1 MSRAGFP
8 KPDFSAV
15 SGKRL
20 LIALSGGSD
29 SVALTA
35 MLSECREELS
45 IHLEAAHLNHGIR
58 PESAADAEFCRRL
71 CADLDIPFHLKSID
85 VPAEAARM
93 GAGLETAARELRYA
107 YLESV
112 RIATRSDYIALA
124 HHMDDQAETVL
135 MHLARGAGP
144 GGLCGMRKICG
155 HLYRPLLSCRKA
167 ELTDY
172 VRSVGLSWRED
183 STNAVADTPRNAIRL
198 NVIPALEKSYPQ
210 FACAVSRC
218 ALSAQIEGDFVSE
231 CADSWLQGRVGKT
244 DFGLWV
250 DLDELPHPAVLRR
263 ALIAVCPAESDW
275 NRLNALHALCEARK
289 GKFDLGRDWLA
300 ERTGRRL
307 YFVRKRRPPI
317 EPVPLA
323 IVGEIALPGICRIEA
338 APSAPI
344 PVRDDPMRQ
353 CVNTASLR
361 GTVLRTRRPGDRFR
375 PLGTG
380 DRLLSDYLT
389 DRKIDRPLR
398 DSIAL
403 IARED
408 RVLWVCGLGL
418 SEDAKLG
425 DDTQSAA
432 ILTCRYDFSW
442 FTKA

>member
-1 MSRAGFP
+1 MGRSGIP

-20 LIALSGGSD
+20 LIALSGGAD

-35 MLSECREELS
+35 MLAECREELS
-45 IHLEAAHLNHGIR
+45 IHLEAAHLDHGIR
-58 PESAADAEFCRRL
+58 PESAADAEFCRKL
-71 CADLDIPFHLKSID
+71 CEGLDIPFHLKSID

-93 GAGLETAARELRYA
+93 GLGLETAARELRYA

-112 RIATRSDYIALA
+112 RIETRSDYIVLA

-144 GGLCGMRKICG
+144 GGLCGMRMFSG
-155 HLYRPLLSCRKA
+155 RLYRPLLGCRKA

-172 VRSVGLSWRED
+172 VRSIGLSWRED

-198 NVIPALEKSYPQ
+198 NAIPAIEKSYPQ
-210 FACAVSRC
+210 FARAVSRY
-218 ALSAQIEGDFVSE
+218 ALSAQIEDDFVSE
-231 CADSWLQGRVGKT
+231 CADSWLQGRAGKA
-244 DFGLWV
+244 DFGLLI

-263 ALIAVCPAESDW
+263 ALIAACPVQLDS

-300 ERTGRRL
+300 ERTGRRM
-307 YFVRKRRPPI
+307 YFVRKRRSPI
-317 EPVPLA
+317 GPVPLA
-323 IVGEIALPGICRIEA
+323 IAGETALPGICRIEA
-338 APSAPI
+338 APSPPI

-353 CVNTASLR
+353 CVDISALHDA
-361 GTVLRTRRPGDRFR
+361 VLRTRRPGDRFR

-403 IARED
+403 VARID

-432 ILTCRYDFSW
+432 LLTCRYDFSW